1 MSLKIILRQMLL
13 LIKAFL
19 KMRNYNFYKFPLKDA
34 FYGKKAYI
42 LVNGPSLK
50 KAFEEYDQGIHK
62 FDENSFF
69 VNLSPLDPHFFQIKP
84 KHFCLSDP
92 IFYQDFP
99 SKKEQVR
106 RMYDLLEE
114 KVDWDLNLYMNFPVE
129 SDYKKLISYSRL
141 TNPHIK
147 FIRMNRNVCEDLI
160 PPLRNRLYDT
170 TWFMPEDGT
179 IANLAIYIALIEGYK
194 EIELYGADHSM
205 FLELAVN
212 QNNELCSL
220 DTHFYEKGKPQMHVL
235 KNCCTT
241 EDKAFKIHEFL
252 YIVYVMFHSHYLLKA
267 FSDYKGAHILNCTP
281 NSMIDV
287 YDRKPGC

>member
-1 MSLKIILRQMLL
+1 MSIKRILKEGLL
-13 LIKAFL
+13 LVKAFL
-19 KMRNYNFYKFPLKDA
+19 KMRNYHFYKFPLKNA
-34 FYGKKAYI
+34 FYGQKAYV

-50 KAFEEYDQGIHK
+50 KVFEDYDNGKIMI
-62 FDENSFF
+62 DNNCFF
-69 VNLSPLDPHFFQIKP
+69 VNLSPLDPHFFKIRP

-99 SKKEQVR
+99 AKKEQVR
-106 RMYDLLEE
+106 RMYDLLQE
-114 KVDWDLNLYMNFPVE
+114 KVDWDLNLYMNFPHE
-129 SDYKKLISYSRL
+129 AEYRKLIAYSRIS
-141 TNPHIK
+141 NPHIH
-147 FIRMNRNVCEDLI
+147 FIRMNRNVCEYLS
-160 PPLRNRLYDT
+160 PSLRNRLYDT

-194 EIELYGADHSM
+194 NIELYGADHTM

-220 DTHFYEKGKPQMHVL
+220 DTHFYENGKPQMHVL
-235 KNCCTT
+235 KNCLTT
-241 EDKAFKIHEFL
+241 EDKAFKVHEFL
-252 YIVYVMFHSHYLLKA
+252 YIVYVMFHSHYLLKQFA
-267 FSDYKGAHILNCTP
+267 DYKGAHILNCTP